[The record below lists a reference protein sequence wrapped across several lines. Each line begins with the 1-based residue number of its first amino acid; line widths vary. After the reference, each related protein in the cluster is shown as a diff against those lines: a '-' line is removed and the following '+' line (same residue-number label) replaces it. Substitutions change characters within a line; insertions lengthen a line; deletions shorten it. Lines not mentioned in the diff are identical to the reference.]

1 VTAPELRRALL
12 AIQPPDELGA
22 TRRSWQLARA
32 AFDEREP
39 TPWPQRHTRGLVAAA
54 VAIAALA
61 AVASPQGR
69 AVIADVREALGTE
82 KVAKAPQARAAPFSL
97 PAEGRVL
104 VTAPRGV
111 WVVEANGSKRRLGDF
126 DEASWSP
133 GGLAVA
139 STRSQLAA
147 FGPAGEVRW
156 TLARPRVHD
165 ARWSP
170 GESQIAYL
178 SGSNLRVVAADKT
191 GDRRM
196 DGAADVAPA
205 WRAGEEPVLA
215 YVSAGGELTVR
226 NTDTG
231 DTLWTSG
238 VRATPAHLEWS
249 ADGQRLFAAVPLS
262 DSRFALTVYDAAGRR
277 RQSLPLSGTF
287 VDAAFAPDDHRVALI
302 RRQRAEDG
310 ETSELLVVD
319 ADSIRRQTPVFSGR
333 GRFSDVAWSPGSR
346 WLLLGW
352 QGADQ
357 WLFIRSTAVEKV
369 KAVSSLAQQF
379 DPGRTGV
386 GPFPRIE
393 GWCCGG

>member
-1 VTAPELRRALL
+1 MNAPELRRALL
-12 AIQPPDELGA
+12 GIQPPDELGA
-22 TRRSWQLARA
+22 TRRSWQVARV

-39 TPWPQRHTRGLVAAA
+39 TPWPRRHARGLLAAA
-54 VAIAALA
+54 VLVALLA
-61 AVASPQGR
+61 AAVSPQGR
-69 AVIADVREALGTE
+69 AMIADVREALGTE
-82 KVAKAPQARAAPFSL
+82 KVATAPQARSAPFSL

-111 WVVEANGSKRRLGDF
+111 WIVRADGSKRRLGDF
-126 DEASWSP
+126 DEASWSAD
-133 GGLAVA
+133 GVAVA
-139 STRSQLAA
+139 STRSRLAA
-147 FGPAGEVRW
+147 FTPAGEVRW
-156 TLARPRVHD
+156 ALARPRVHD

-170 GESQIAYL
+170 GGSHIAYL
-178 SGSNLRVVAADKT
+178 SGSNLRVVAGDKT
-191 GDRRM
+191 GDRRV

-205 WRAGEEPVLA
+205 WRPGEQHVLA
-215 YVSAGGELTVR
+215 YVGADGVLTVR
-226 NTDTG
+226 DTDTD

-249 ADGQRLFAAVPLS
+249 ADGGRLLAAVPLS
-262 DSRFALTVYDAAGRR
+262 DSRFAVTVYDETGRR
-277 RQSLPLSGTF
+277 LQSLPLPGTF
-287 VDAAFAPDDHRVALI
+287 VDAAFAPDDHRIALI

-319 ADSIRRQTPVFSGR
+319 ADSIRRQTPVFTGR
-333 GRFSDVAWSPGSR
+333 GRFSDVAWSPGAR

-352 QGADQ
+352 QSADQ

-379 DPGRTGV
+379 DPGGTGV